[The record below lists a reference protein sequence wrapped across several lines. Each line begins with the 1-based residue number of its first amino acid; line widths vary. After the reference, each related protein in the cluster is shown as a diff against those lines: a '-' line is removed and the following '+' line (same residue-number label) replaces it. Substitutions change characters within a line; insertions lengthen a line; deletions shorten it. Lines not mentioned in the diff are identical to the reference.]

1 MWTWAETRLNK
12 DGREKFAAA
21 CPLNFCRLDI
31 RWHRGSFSP
40 RLTSRRFDSS
50 RRASTAARLHLPECK
65 AAAACSAP
73 APVWPRKAPAT
84 PLQKHAHPPKAS
96 SCPPKNRTVPQTPNS
111 ISHAH
116 AASNRLLN
124 FDGRSQRRSIWLH
137 MDEIAVYNGSHSAG
151 QTEIPAQL
159 SQRGEDMKATR
170 VAVTLAFCLLA
181 AGVCFAQN
189 PFMGT
194 WKLNDAK

>member
-65 AAAACSAP
+65 AAAALIVRGQMPPTRVKSSKQ
-73 APVWPRKAPAT
+73 WRRKSSDASCGP
-84 PLQKHAHPPKAS
+84 PQMQKKRAQNGARRPK
-96 SCPPKNRTVPQTPNS
+96 S
-111 ISHAH
+111 I
-116 AASNRLLN
+116 
-124 FDGRSQRRSIWLH
+124 SQRRR
-137 MDEIAVYNGSHSAG
+137 AGNGLLRTGVGGRRVHLTLE
-151 QTEIPAQL
+151 QTRLGI
-159 SQRGEDMKATR
+159 
-170 VAVTLAFCLLA
+170 
-181 AGVCFAQN
+181 
-189 PFMGT
+189 
-194 WKLNDAK
+194 